1 MKITVGTTG
10 IAWSISEALPIR
22 KTYTT
27 TIRSSQEAMTSMFRK
42 GRGSS
47 HLIKYQI
54 PLFMPLL
61 MSSMRLWNMVP
72 VIIKYPIL
80 FLLNEIMKRKI

>member
-22 KTYTT
+22 KTYKA
-27 TIRSSQEAMTSMFRK
+27 TIHSSQEAMTSMYSSQEAMTSMYSK

-47 HLIKYQI
+47 QI
-54 PLFMPLL
+54 QLQ
-61 MSSMRLWNMVP
+61 
-72 VIIKYPIL
+72 K
-80 FLLNEIMKRKI
+80 

>member
-22 KTYTT
+22 KTYKA
-27 TIRSSQEAMTSMFRK
+27 TIHSSQEAMTSMYSK

-47 HLIKYQI
+47 QI
-54 PLFMPLL
+54 QLQ
-61 MSSMRLWNMVP
+61 
-72 VIIKYPIL
+72 K
-80 FLLNEIMKRKI
+80 